1 MSLPRALK
9 VMLEGVS
16 GIANSA
22 VTYGSRPQGGVIPCI
37 TFTVQGNVPIA
48 IGSTPIRRADVE
60 IRSTDFTAEGAQALA
75 QAVELQIATGT
86 FAGVQCMGVY
96 NLLSILEAPVPSIGD
111 EAPTYTATTRFYVI
125 YR

>member
-22 VTYGSRPQGGVIPCI
+22 VTYGSRPQGGAIPCI

-48 IGSTPIRRADVE
+48 IGSNPIRRADVE
-60 IRSTDFTAEGAQALA
+60 IRSTDLTAEAAQALA

>member
-9 VMLEGVS
+9 TMLQGIS

-22 VTYGSRPQGGVIPCI
+22 VTYGSRPQGGAIPCV

-48 IGSTPIRRADVE
+48 IGANPIRRADVE

-75 QAVELQIATGT
+75 QLAEARIRTGN
-86 FAGVQCMGVY
+86 FVGVNCMGVY
-96 NLLSILEAPVPSIGD
+96 NLLSILEAPVPTIGD
-111 EAPTYTATTRFYVI
+111 EASTYTATTRFYVI